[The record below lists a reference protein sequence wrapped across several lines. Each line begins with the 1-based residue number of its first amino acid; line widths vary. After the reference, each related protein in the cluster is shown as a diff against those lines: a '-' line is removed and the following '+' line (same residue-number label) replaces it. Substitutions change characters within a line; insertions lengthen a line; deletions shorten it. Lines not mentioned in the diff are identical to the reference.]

1 MFGWA
6 WRSIIYRDEKVRDD
20 IIEAVKE
27 SHHCLGSERLGAS
40 WAGPM
45 ASIPSTLRTYSQR
58 SQGAGVSG

>member
-1 MFGWA
+1 MGRVCLRSEEAMFGWA

-40 WAGPM
+40 
-45 ASIPSTLRTYSQR
+45 
-58 SQGAGVSG
+58 